1 MSTPLRFPSGTI
13 LGMGLVALAVAGSL
27 LAGCHQGE
35 RGGAHAGASGPL
47 AGKRVAILVEQGF
60 EQPELLQ
67 PRQALDR
74 AGATT
79 VVISPRSGTVRAW
92 NSTDWGTTVPVDV
105 TLGTAKAADYDALLL
120 PGGVINPDKLRI
132 DPAAIAFIRSF
143 VTAGKPIAAICHGP
157 WTLIEAGGVKGRRMT
172 SWPSL
177 KTDLTNAGAQWVDAQ
192 VVRDGNLVTSR
203 KPDDIPAFNVEMI
216 SAFSQAI
223 AQAR

>member
-1 MSTPLRFPSGTI
+1 MSTPLRFPSALFI
-13 LGMGLVALAVAGSL
+13 GMGLVALAVAGSL
-27 LAGCHQGE
+27 LAGCHEGE

-132 DPAAIAFIRSF
+132 DPAAIAFI
-143 VTAGKPIAAICHGP
+143 
-157 WTLIEAGGVKGRRMT
+157 
-172 SWPSL
+172 
-177 KTDLTNAGAQWVDAQ
+177 
-192 VVRDGNLVTSR
+192 
-203 KPDDIPAFNVEMI
+203 
-216 SAFSQAI
+216 
-223 AQAR
+223 